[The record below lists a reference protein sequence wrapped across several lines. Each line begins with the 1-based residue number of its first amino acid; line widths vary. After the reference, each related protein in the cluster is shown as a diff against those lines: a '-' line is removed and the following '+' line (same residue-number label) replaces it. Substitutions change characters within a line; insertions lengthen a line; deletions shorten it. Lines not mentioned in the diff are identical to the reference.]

1 MLKWPTNLAIPPR
14 NPVLSDS
21 DEEWKKAILDS
32 TIYLI
37 GTAHF
42 SKESQEDVS
51 NTIRAVQ
58 PDFVMLELCPSRI
71 SIISMDEARLLSEA
85 KDLNSQKIIQTMK
98 QVSSHIFVVVML

>member
-1 MLKWPTNLAIPPR
+1 MTILKWPTNRPIPPR

-21 DEEWKKAILDS
+21 DEEWKQAILDS

-42 SKESQEDVS
+42 SKDSQEDVTK
-51 NTIRAVQ
+51 TIQAVQ

-71 SIISMDEARLLSEA
+71 SIISMDEAMLLREA
-85 KDLNSQKIIQTMK
+85 KDINSQKIIQTMK
-98 QVSSHIFVVVML
+98 QVKNCDFP

>member
-1 MLKWPTNLAIPPR
+1 MGIPQR
-14 NPVLSDS
+14 NPVLNDS
-21 DEEWKKAILDS
+21 DAEWKQAMEDS
-32 TIYLI
+32 TVYLI

-51 NTIRAVQ
+51 NTIRAVK

-85 KDLNSQKIIQTMK
+85 KDLNSQKIIQTIK
-98 QVSSHIFVVVML
+98 QVIFSLYEPN